1 MQLCSLLKMPLQ
13 VITDTAVLIEA
24 WKPTVHVHNRHSNE
38 KQLGELP
45 MQAINNASDTNQA
58 LMTVCA
64 TIATLTAIINLAGC
78 MQVVNDAFGIEEAL
92 MTTVHSTTATQ
103 KTVDGPSGKDWRGG
117 RSAAANILPSAT
129 GAAKAVGK
137 VLPELN
143 GKLTGMAFRV
153 STSPSAAC

>member
-1 MQLCSLLKMPLQ
+1 MPAGALQCLHMRGLTEAVLTLRYITLHYIVYIMYYIISSHPALTTTTHAQEPLDVLQ
-13 VITDTAVLIEA
+13 V
-24 WKPTVHVHNRHSNE
+24 VH
-38 KQLGELP
+38 
-45 MQAINNASDTNQA
+45 
-58 LMTVCA
+58 
-64 TIATLTAIINLAGC
+64 
-78 MQVVNDAFGIEEAL
+78 DAFGIEEAL

-117 RSAAANILPSAT
+117 RSAAANIIPSST

-153 STSPSAAC
+153 SRLLLGSTPCWPFAPWFLAIFQKTSFFWSV

>member
-1 MQLCSLLKMPLQ
+1 MHFESKVASLPMLLPGCVGVSKAQ
-13 VITDTAVLIEA
+13 ESWRQSTYDVNCR
-24 WKPTVHVHNRHSNE
+24 PTVI
-38 KQLGELP
+38 
-45 MQAINNASDTNQA
+45 AA
-58 LMTVCA
+58 L
-64 TIATLTAIINLAGC
+64 
-78 MQVVNDAFGIEEAL
+78 QVVNDAFGIEEAL

-117 RSAAANILPSAT
+117 RSAAANIIPSAT

-153 STSPSAAC
+153 SICCLSTSALATLIQICSSSQSVHCQ